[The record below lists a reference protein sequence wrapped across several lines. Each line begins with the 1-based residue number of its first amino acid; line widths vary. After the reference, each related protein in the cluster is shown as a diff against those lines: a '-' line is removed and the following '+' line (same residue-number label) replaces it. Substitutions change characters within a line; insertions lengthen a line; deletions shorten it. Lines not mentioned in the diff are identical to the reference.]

1 MRGTEEESDAFCLPA
16 SVMRDIGVSCAAAK
30 GVWAY
35 MKSLGLQWLGL
46 LVRSV

>member
-1 MRGTEEESDAFCLPA
+1 MRTSEEWEAFCLPA

-30 GVWAY
+30 VVWSY